1 MKELRTL
8 SGSVVSPAISSN
20 YSDSLQTVSA
30 PVAYVSQVAWLEN
43 ATIRDNI
50 LFGSRLEQVRY
61 DAVIDACAL
70 RPDFDGL
77 EAGDMTEV
85 GERGV
90 TLSGGQRQRICL
102 GMLTFKLTCAFS

>member
-1 MKELRTL
+1 
-8 SGSVVSPAISSN
+8 VSPSIISSN
-20 YSDSLQTVSA
+20 PSEPFQSASA
-30 PVAYVSQVAWLEN
+30 PIAYVSQVAWLEN

-50 LFGSRLEQVRY
+50 LFGSSLNRGRY
-61 DAVIDACAL
+61 DAVIEACAL
-70 RPDFDGL
+70 RPDFEGL

-102 GMLTFKLTCAFS
+102 GM